1 MFHPDQSGILP
12 CLLRSLHHNYGAVGS
27 GEIRDEKIGRVE
39 KSDRWNVGQ
48 WRCARGSFSL
58 RFSLLLS
65 LPGPQLKR
73 VKEIGGESASHP
85 HLPLSMQMCRSWGC
99 VIFLEKHYWQTLNAG
114 CDDNRV
120 WQRWHFSAQDRQ
132 SLLPVQD
139 MIIHIL
145 LIFHWAEHKRSP
157 GVRFGSKE
165 LGGFSLWLDEQGLV
179 PLWSLYYA
187 AVINLRCNDKTPSLF
202 NLKK

>member
-1 MFHPDQSGILP
+1 MESPALRWIEVHTAHRSYKDTFYCVDKKKKGWNFYCILKSYIDPSSSSTLLSVWHCLFSLSFSSFCLSSRVFHPDQSGILP

-99 VIFLEKHYWQTLNAG
+99 VIFLKKTLLTDAER
-114 CDDNRV
+114 RV
-120 WQRWHFSAQDRQ
+120 WR
-132 SLLPVQD
+132 
-139 MIIHIL
+139 
-145 LIFHWAEHKRSP
+145 
-157 GVRFGSKE
+157 
-165 LGGFSLWLDEQGLV
+165 
-179 PLWSLYYA
+179 
-187 AVINLRCNDKTPSLF
+187 
-202 NLKK
+202 